1 MNGDIRFPDSTRLP
15 DRAGKTHTHRCPP
28 RFCRD
33 AEHCMQGGSCADAV
47 GDLTAIQADDYL
59 LTRVGAG
66 RGDPAGEKLEAILT
80 EWHRQ
85 ITDRAATA
93 CTVTL
98 DLAHAAIQA
107 GREQASNSAR
117 RWFWSTAL
125 VMVVVFVVWLAVLV
139 LGTMLVILWVLG
151 S

>member
-1 MNGDIRFPDSTRLP
+1 VNGDVRFPDSTHLP
-15 DRAGKTHTHRCPP
+15 DRAGKTHTHRCRPG
-28 RFCRD
+28 FCRD

-47 GDLTAIQADDYL
+47 GDLTAMWADDHL
-59 LTRVGAG
+59 LTRVGTG
-66 RGDPAGEKLEAILT
+66 HGDLTGEELEAILT

-85 ITDRAATA
+85 ITDRAATV
-93 CTVTL
+93 CTVSF

-107 GREQASNSAR
+107 GREQVNNRAR
-117 RWFWSTAL
+117 RWFWSMAL
-125 VMVVVFVVWLAVLV
+125 VVVVVFVVWLAVLV